1 MPDIPSKTMHRRE
14 LLKTLTGIFGMAV
27 TIPSWANAWESTAI
41 SKPDLLSKEQ
51 KRLLSDLVDTIIPRT
66 GTPGASDL
74 GVQNFVELMVQDCF
88 EKPVQEQ
95 LGAGL
100 TGLDKE
106 AQNRFGQGFS
116 ALKSGQKL
124 DLVKSLAGKKDSEEA
139 DFLNSVKNL
148 TIQGYTSSEY
158 FMTNVS
164 RYELIPARYH
174 GCVDIG
180 S

>member
-1 MPDIPSKTMHRRE
+1 MHRRE

-27 TIPSWANAWESTAI
+27 TLPSWANGWTSTGL
-41 SKPDLLSKEQ
+41 SGPDLLSKEQ
-51 KRLLSDLVDTIIPRT
+51 KRLLSDLVDTILPKT
-66 GTPGASDL
+66 DTPGASDL
-74 GVQNFVELMVQDCF
+74 GVQHFVELMVQDCF

-100 TGLDKE
+100 VRLDKE
-106 AQNRFGQGFS
+106 AQNRFGRGFS
-116 ALKSGQKL
+116 TLQSGQKL
-124 DLVKSLAGKKDSEEA
+124 DLVKSLAGKKDSEESA
-139 DFLNSVKNL
+139 FLNSVRNL

-158 FMTNVS
+158 FMTNVTK
-164 RYELIPARYH
+164 YELIPARYH

>member
-1 MPDIPSKTMHRRE
+1 MPDIPVKTMHRRE

-27 TIPSWANAWESTAI
+27 TVPSWANGWTSTGI
-41 SKPDLLSKEQ
+41 SGSTLLSKEQ
-51 KRLLSDLVDTIIPRT
+51 KRLLTDLVDTIIPRT

-74 GVQNFVELMVQDCF
+74 GVQHFVEQMVRDCF

-95 LGAGL
+95 LGVGL
-100 TGLDKE
+100 IKLDNE
-106 AQNRFGQGFS
+106 AKNRFGHGFS
-116 ALKSGQKL
+116 ALKSDQKL
-124 DLVKSLAGKKDSEEA
+124 DLVKSLAGKKDSEDA
-139 DFLNSVKNL
+139 DFLSSVKNL
-148 TIQGYTSSEY
+148 AIQGYTSSEY

>member
-1 MPDIPSKTMHRRE
+1 MHRRE

-27 TIPSWANAWESTAI
+27 TVPSWASGWTSTGIPGPA
-41 SKPDLLSKEQ
+41 LLTNEQ

-66 GTPGASDL
+66 DTPGAADL
-74 GVQNFVELMVQDCF
+74 GVQHFVELMVQDCF

-100 TGLDKE
+100 ARLDKE
-106 AQNRFGQGFS
+106 AQNRFGRGFS
-116 ALKSGQKL
+116 GLNSEQKSG
-124 DLVKSLAGKKDSEEA
+124 LVKSLAGKKDSEESA
-139 DFLNSVKNL
+139 FLDSVKNL
-148 TIQGYTSSEY
+148 TVQGYTSSEY
-158 FMTNVS
+158 FMTNVTK
-164 RYELIPARYH
+164 YELVPARYH